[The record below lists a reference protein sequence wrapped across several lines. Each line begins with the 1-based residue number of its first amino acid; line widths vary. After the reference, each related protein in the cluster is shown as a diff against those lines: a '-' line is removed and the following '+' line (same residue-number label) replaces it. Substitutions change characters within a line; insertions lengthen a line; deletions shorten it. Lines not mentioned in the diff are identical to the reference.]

1 VTPPE
6 APGVADATPEPIAA
20 SDGALAAAGP
30 PVPPATE
37 PLSARRL
44 WRDLKEA
51 LAGSEQDFTRG
62 PLPRAIALLAIPM
75 VLEMGM
81 ESLFAVVD
89 AFFVAKLGAD
99 AVATVGL
106 TEAVLTLVFAI
117 AIGLSMGATALVAR
131 RIGEGDREAAAVTA
145 VQVYALGLAVS
156 LAVAVA
162 GFVAAPDILR
172 LMGASPAVIA
182 GGAGYTRI
190 LLAGSPTVLLLF
202 LGNAVFR
209 GAGDAA
215 IAMRVLWLAN
225 GINIVLDPCLIFGWG
240 PFPELGLAGAAV
252 ATTIGRGIGCLYQL
266 VVLVR
271 HGGRIAI
278 RRRHLRLDRGVL
290 ARLVRVSTGGILQ
303 YLVATASWIFLVR
316 VIAVFGS
323 VALAG
328 YTLAV
333 RVIIFTIL
341 PSWGLTN
348 AAATLVGQNLGAGQP
363 ERAERSVWLT
373 ARVNVVFMA
382 AVALLFLLAPAWL
395 IGLFTDQAEV
405 IAVGVSC
412 LRWVASCYLVF
423 AYGLVMIQAFNGA
436 GDTTTPT
443 ILNLLCYWVW
453 QLPLA
458 WALAVP
464 LGLGPTGVFIAIA
477 SSEIL
482 LGLAG
487 IVLFRR
493 GKWKERVV

>member
-1 VTPPE
+1 VTTPEGPRSNPGAPAGPAATPDPPE
-6 APGVADATPEPIAA
+6 APA
-20 SDGALAAAGP
+20 P
-30 PVPPATE
+30 PV
-37 PLSARRL
+37 LSRRGRRRL
-44 WRDLKEA
+44 WRDLREA
-51 LAGSEQDFTRG
+51 IAGSEQDFTKG
-62 PLPRAIALLAIPM
+62 SIPRAIALLAVPM
-75 VLEMGM
+75 VLEMVM

-106 TEAVLTLVFAI
+106 TESVLTLVFALG
-117 AIGLSMGATALVAR
+117 IGLSMAATAMVAR
-131 RIGEGDREAAAVTA
+131 RIGEGDREAAATTA
-145 VQVYALGLAVS
+145 VQVYVLGLAVS
-156 LAVAVA
+156 VVCMAV
-162 GFVAAPDILR
+162 GLLAAPAILR
-172 LMGASPAVIA
+172 LMGAPPGVLD
-182 GGAGYTRI
+182 GGVGYTRI

-225 GINIVLDPCLIFGWG
+225 AINIVLDPCLIFGWG

-252 ATTIGRGIGCLYQL
+252 ATTIGRGVGCLYQV

-271 HGGRIAI
+271 QTGRIVI
-278 RRRHLRLDRGVL
+278 RRRHLRIDRPVL
-290 ARLVRVSTGGILQ
+290 ARLARVSIGGVGQ
-303 YLVATASWIFLVR
+303 YLVATASWILLVR
-316 VIAVFGS
+316 VLAVFGS

-333 RVIIFTIL
+333 RVVIFTIL

-363 ERAERSVWLT
+363 DRAERSVWLT
-373 ARVNVVFMA
+373 ARANVAFLGLVML
-382 AVALLFLLAPAWL
+382 VFLLLPEQL
-395 IGLFTDQAEV
+395 IGIFTDQPDIV
-405 IAVGVSC
+405 AVGASC

-443 ILNLLCYWVW
+443 LLNFLCYWVV
-453 QLPLA
+453 QIPLA

-464 LGLGPTGVFIAIA
+464 AGFGPTGVFAAIAIG
-477 SSEIL
+477 ETL
-482 LGLAG
+482 LGLSG
-487 IVLFRR
+487 IALFRR

>member
-1 VTPPE
+1 MTQPE
-6 APGVADATPEPIAA
+6 APIDTVDEPAGPQAAADA
-20 SDGALAAAGP
+20 P
-30 PVPPATE
+30 PPPPAE
-37 PLSARRL
+37 PARRRL

-62 PLPRAIALLAIPM
+62 SINRAIALLAIPM

-81 ESLFAVVD
+81 ESVFAVVD

-131 RIGEGDREAAAVTA
+131 RVGEGDREAAAVTA

-156 LAVAVA
+156 LTVAVV
-162 GFVAAPDILR
+162 GFLAAPDILR
-172 LMGASPAVIA
+172 LMGASPSVVA
-182 GGAGYTRI
+182 GGADYTRI

-215 IAMRVLWLAN
+215 IAMRVLWFAN
-225 GINIVLDPCLIFGWG
+225 LINIVLDPCLIFGWG

-252 ATTIGRGIGCLYQL
+252 ATTIGRGAGCVYQV

-271 HGGRIAI
+271 HGGRVAI
-278 RRRHLRLDRGVL
+278 RRRHLRLDRAVL
-290 ARLVRVSTGGILQ
+290 ARLVKVSIGGIGQ
-303 YLVATASWIFLVR
+303 YLVATASWVFLVR

-333 RVIIFTIL
+333 RVIIFTVL

-373 ARVNVVFMA
+373 ARVNVVFMG
-382 AVALLFLLAPAWL
+382 AVALLFLLLPEAL
-395 IGLFTDQAEV
+395 IGIFTDQPEV
-405 IAVGVSC
+405 VAVGVSC

-453 QLPLA
+453 QLPVA
-458 WALAVP
+458 WLLAVP
-464 LGLGPTGVFIAIA
+464 LGLGPTGVFVAIA

-482 LGLAG
+482 LGICG

-493 GKWKERVV
+493 GRWKERVV

>member
-1 VTPPE
+1 MTPAEPS
-6 APGVADATPEPIAA
+6 APG
-20 SDGALAAAGP
+20 
-30 PVPPATE
+30 
-37 PLSARRL
+37 RL
-44 WRDLKEA
+44 WRDLREA

-62 PLPRAIALLAIPM
+62 SINRAIALLAIPM

-81 ESLFAVVD
+81 ESVFAVVD
-89 AFFVAKLGAD
+89 AFFVAKLGAE
-99 AVATVGL
+99 AVATIGL
-106 TEAVLTLVFAI
+106 TEAVLTLVFAV

-156 LAVAVA
+156 LAVAIV

-172 LMGASPAVIA
+172 LMGASPSVVA
-182 GGAGYTRI
+182 GGSSYTRI

-215 IAMRVLWLAN
+215 IAMRVLWFAN
-225 GINIVLDPCLIFGWG
+225 LINIVLDPCLIFGWG

-252 ATTIGRGIGCLYQL
+252 ATTIGRGAGCLYQI

-271 HGGRIAI
+271 QGGRVAI
-278 RRRHLRLDRGVL
+278 RRRHLRLDRAVL
-290 ARLVRVSTGGILQ
+290 TRLVRVSAGGIGQ
-303 YLVATASWIFLVR
+303 YLVATASWVFLVR

-323 VALAG
+323 AALAG

-333 RVIIFTIL
+333 RVVIFTIL

-373 ARVNVVFMA
+373 ARVNVVFMG
-382 AVALLFLLAPAWL
+382 AVALLFLLLPEAL
-395 IGLFTDQAEV
+395 IGIFTDQPEV
-405 IAVGVSC
+405 VAVGVSC

-453 QLPLA
+453 QLPVA

-464 LGLGPTGVFIAIA
+464 LGLGPTGVFVAIA

-482 LGLAG
+482 LGIAG

-493 GKWKERVV
+493 GRWKERVV

>member
-1 VTPPE
+1 MTPPE
-6 APGVADATPEPIAA
+6 APIDTAD
-20 SDGALAAAGP
+20 
-30 PVPPATE
+30 PVSPPAAPDAPAAPPGGE
-37 PLSARRL
+37 PPAEPGRHL

-62 PLPRAIALLAIPM
+62 SLRRAIALLAIPM

-106 TEAVLTLVFAI
+106 TEAVLTLVFAV

-162 GFVAAPDILR
+162 GYVAAPDILR
-172 LMGASPAVIA
+172 LMGASPSVIA
-182 GGAGYTRI
+182 GGSGYTRI

-215 IAMRVLWLAN
+215 IAMRVLWFAN
-225 GINIVLDPCLIFGWG
+225 LINIVLDPCLIFGWG

-252 ATTIGRGIGCLYQL
+252 ATTIGRGAGCLYQI

-271 HGGRIAI
+271 QGGRVVI
-278 RRRHLRLDRGVL
+278 RRRHLRLDRAVL
-290 ARLVRVSTGGILQ
+290 ARLVRVSIGGIGQ
-303 YLVATASWIFLVR
+303 YVVATASWVFLVR

-323 VALAG
+323 AALAG

-333 RVIIFTIL
+333 RVIIFTVL

-373 ARVNVVFMA
+373 ARVNVVFMG
-382 AVALLFLLAPAWL
+382 AVALLFLLLPETL
-395 IGLFTDQAEV
+395 IGIFTDQPDV
-405 IAVGVSC
+405 VAVGVSC

-453 QLPLA
+453 QLPVA

-464 LGLGPTGVFIAIA
+464 LGLGPTGVFVAIA

-482 LGLAG
+482 LGFCG

-493 GKWKERVV
+493 GKWKQRVV

>member
-1 VTPPE
+1 MTTPTESPVE
-6 APGVADATPEPIAA
+6 ATDVAAGASEP
-20 SDGALAAAGP
+20 AAAPEGH
-30 PVPPATE
+30 
-37 PLSARRL
+37 RL
-44 WRDLKEA
+44 WRGLKEA
-51 LAGSEQDFTRG
+51 LAGNEQDFTRG
-62 PLPRAIALLAIPM
+62 SLNRAIALLAIPM

-89 AFFVAKLGAD
+89 AFFVAKLGPD
-99 AVATVGL
+99 AIATVGL
-106 TEAVLTLVFAI
+106 TEAVLTLVFAV

-156 LAVAVA
+156 LAVAV
-162 GFVAAPDILR
+162 GGYFAAPDILR
-172 LMGASPAVIA
+172 LMGASPEVIA
-182 GGAGYTRI
+182 GGTAYTRI

-215 IAMRVLWLAN
+215 IAMRVLWFAN
-225 GINIVLDPCLIFGWG
+225 LINIVLDPCLIFGWG

-252 ATTIGRGIGCLYQL
+252 ATTIGRGLGCVYQI

-271 HGGRIAI
+271 QTGRIVL
-278 RRRHLRLDRGVL
+278 RRRHLRLDGSILV
-290 ARLVRVSTGGILQ
+290 RLVRVSTGGVLQ
-303 YLVATASWIFLVR
+303 YLVATASWVFLVR
-316 VIAVFGS
+316 VIALFGS

-333 RVIIFTIL
+333 RVVIFTIL

-373 ARVNVVFMA
+373 ARVNFVFMA
-382 AVALLFLLAPAWL
+382 AVALLFLILPETL
-395 IGLFTDQAEV
+395 IGLFTQQVEV
-405 IAVGVSC
+405 IEVGASC
-412 LRWVASCYLVF
+412 LRWVASCYVVF

-443 ILNLLCYWVW
+443 ILNLLCYWIW
-453 QLPLA
+453 QLPVA
-458 WALAVP
+458 WVLAVP
-464 LGLGPTGVFIAIA
+464 AGLGPSGVFIAIA

>member
-1 VTPPE
+1 MTPPE
-6 APGVADATPEPIAA
+6 APIDTADHPVGPEAT
-20 SDGALAAAGP
+20 AAAPAAP
-30 PVPPATE
+30 PPPPTE
-37 PLSARRL
+37 PGRRRL
-44 WRDLKEA
+44 WRDLKES
-51 LAGSEQDFTRG
+51 LSGSEQDFTRG
-62 PLPRAIALLAIPM
+62 SINRAIALLAIPM

-81 ESLFAVVD
+81 ESVFAVVD

-131 RIGEGDREAAAVTA
+131 RVGEGDREAAAVTA

-156 LAVAVA
+156 LTVAVV
-162 GFVAAPDILR
+162 GFLAAPDILR
-172 LMGASPAVIA
+172 LMGASPSVVA
-182 GGAGYTRI
+182 GGADYTRI

-215 IAMRVLWLAN
+215 IAMRVLWFAN
-225 GINIVLDPCLIFGWG
+225 AINIVLDPCLIFGWG

-252 ATTIGRGIGCLYQL
+252 ATTIGRGAGCVYQV

-271 HGGRIAI
+271 QGGRVVI
-278 RRRHLRLDRGVL
+278 RRRHLRLDRAVL
-290 ARLVRVSTGGILQ
+290 ARLVKVSMGGIGQ
-303 YLVATASWIFLVR
+303 YVVATASWVFLVR

-333 RVIIFTIL
+333 RVVIFTIL

-363 ERAERSVWLT
+363 DRAERSVWLT
-373 ARVNVVFMA
+373 ARVNVVFMG
-382 AVALLFLLAPAWL
+382 AVALLFLLLPETL
-395 IGLFTDQAEV
+395 IGIFTDQPEV
-405 IAVGVSC
+405 VAVGVSC

-453 QLPLA
+453 QLPVA

-464 LGLGPTGVFIAIA
+464 LGLGPTGVFVAIA

-482 LGLAG
+482 LGIAG

-493 GKWKERVV
+493 GRWKERVV

>member
-1 VTPPE
+1 
-6 APGVADATPEPIAA
+6 
-20 SDGALAAAGP
+20 
-30 PVPPATE
+30 
-37 PLSARRL
+37 
-44 WRDLKEA
+44 
-51 LAGSEQDFTRG
+51 
-62 PLPRAIALLAIPM
+62 M
-75 VLEMGM
+75 MLEMAM
-81 ESLFAVVD
+81 ESVFAVVD
-89 AFFVAKLGAD
+89 AFFVARLGAD

-106 TEAVLTLVFAI
+106 TEAVLTLVFAV

-156 LAVAVA
+156 LAVAVL
-162 GFVAAPDILR
+162 GFLAAPDILR
-172 LMGASPAVIA
+172 LMGASPSVVA
-182 GGAGYTRI
+182 GGTGYTRI

-215 IAMRVLWLAN
+215 IAMRVLWFAN
-225 GINIVLDPCLIFGWG
+225 LINIVLDPCLIFGWG

-252 ATTIGRGIGCLYQL
+252 ATTIGRGAGCFYQI

-271 HGGRIAI
+271 HGGRVAI
-278 RRRHLRLDRGVL
+278 RRRHLRLDRAVL
-290 ARLVRVSTGGILQ
+290 ARLVRVSAGGIGQ
-303 YLVATASWIFLVR
+303 YLVATASWVFLVR

-323 VALAG
+323 AALAG

-333 RVIIFTIL
+333 RVVIFTIL

-373 ARVNVVFMA
+373 ARVNVVFMG
-382 AVALLFLLAPAWL
+382 AVALLFLLLPEAL
-395 IGLFTDQAEV
+395 IGIFTDQPEV
-405 IAVGVSC
+405 VAVGVSC

-443 ILNLLCYWVW
+443 VLNLLCYWVW
-453 QLPLA
+453 QLPVA
-458 WALAVP
+458 WVLAVP
-464 LGLGPTGVFIAIA
+464 LGLGPTGVFVAVA

-493 GKWKERVV
+493 GRWKERVV

>member
-1 VTPPE
+1 VTPAEGPE
-6 APGVADATPEPIAA
+6 SNPGAP
-20 SDGALAAAGP
+20 AAAEALRPSPRGR
-30 PVPPATE
+30 
-37 PLSARRL
+37 RRL
-44 WRDLKEA
+44 WRDLREA
-51 LAGSEQDFTRG
+51 IGGSEQDFTKG
-62 PLPRAIALLAIPM
+62 PIPRAIALLAIPM
-75 VLEMGM
+75 VLEMTM

-106 TEAVLTLVFAI
+106 TESVLTLVFAL
-117 AIGLSMGATALVAR
+117 AIGLSMGATAMVAR
-131 RIGEGDREAAAVTA
+131 RIGEGDREAAATTA

-156 LAVAVA
+156 VVCMAV
-162 GFVAAPDILR
+162 GLFAAPAILR
-172 LMGASPAVIA
+172 AMGAPPGVIE
-182 GGAGYTRI
+182 GGVGYTRI

-225 GINIVLDPCLIFGWG
+225 AINIVLDPCLIFGWG

-252 ATTIGRGIGCLYQL
+252 ATTIGRGVGCLYQIAI
-266 VVLVR
+266 LVR
-271 HGGRIAI
+271 QSGRIAI
-278 RRRHLRLDRGVL
+278 GRRHLRIDRAIL
-290 ARLVRVSTGGILQ
+290 ARLVRISVGGVGQ
-303 YLVATASWIFLVR
+303 YLVATASWILLVR
-316 VIAVFGS
+316 VLAVFGS

-348 AAATLVGQNLGAGQP
+348 AAATLVGQNLGAGRP
-363 ERAERSVWLT
+363 DRAERSVWLT
-373 ARVNVVFMA
+373 ARANVAFLG
-382 AVALLFLLAPAWL
+382 AVMVIFFVLPETL
-395 IGLFTDQAEV
+395 IGIFTDQPEV
-405 IAVGVSC
+405 VAVGASC

-443 ILNLLCYWVW
+443 LLNLVCYWLV
-453 QLPLA
+453 QIPLA

-464 LGLGPTGVFIAIA
+464 AGFGPTGVFAAVAIG
-477 SSEIL
+477 EVL
-482 LGLAG
+482 LGLSG

>member
-1 VTPPE
+1 MTAPE
-6 APGVADATPEPIAA
+6 APIDTADDPVGPE
-20 SDGALAAAGP
+20 AAAAAP
-30 PVPPATE
+30 PPPPAE
-37 PLSARRL
+37 PGRRL
-44 WRDLKEA
+44 WRDLKES

-62 PLPRAIALLAIPM
+62 SINRAIALLAIPM

-81 ESLFAVVD
+81 ESVFAVVD

-131 RIGEGDREAAAVTA
+131 RVGEGDREAAAVTA

-156 LAVAVA
+156 LTVAVV

-172 LMGASPAVIA
+172 LMGASPSVVE
-182 GGAGYTRI
+182 GGADYTRI

-215 IAMRVLWLAN
+215 IAMRVLWFAN
-225 GINIVLDPCLIFGWG
+225 LINIVLDPCLIFGWG

-252 ATTIGRGIGCLYQL
+252 ATTIGRGAGCVYQI

-271 HGGRIAI
+271 HGGRVAI
-278 RRRHLRLDRGVL
+278 RRRHLRLDRAVL
-290 ARLVRVSTGGILQ
+290 ARLVKVSIGGIGQ
-303 YLVATASWIFLVR
+303 YLVATASWVFLVR

-333 RVIIFTIL
+333 RVIIFTVL

-373 ARVNVVFMA
+373 ARVNVVFMG
-382 AVALLFLLAPAWL
+382 AVALLFLLLPEAL
-395 IGLFTDQAEV
+395 IGIFTDQPEV
-405 IAVGVSC
+405 VAVGVSC

-453 QLPLA
+453 QLPVA

-464 LGLGPTGVFIAIA
+464 LGLGPTGVFVAIA

-482 LGLAG
+482 LGIAG

-493 GKWKERVV
+493 GRWKERVV

>member
-1 VTPPE
+1 VTAPE
-6 APGVADATPEPIAA
+6 VPAVPSDSPAPSAAGAPAAA
-20 SDGALAAAGP
+20 SP
-30 PVPPATE
+30 PPAV
-37 PLSARRL
+37 PGRRRL

-62 PLPRAIALLAIPM
+62 SLHRAIALLAIPM
-75 VLEMGM
+75 VLEMAM
-81 ESLFAVVD
+81 ESVFAVVD
-89 AFFVAKLGAD
+89 AFFVARLGAD

-106 TEAVLTLVFAI
+106 TEAVLTLVFAV

-156 LAVAVA
+156 LAVAVL
-162 GFVAAPDILR
+162 GFLAAPDILR
-172 LMGASPAVIA
+172 LMGASPSVVA
-182 GGAGYTRI
+182 GGTGYTRI

-215 IAMRVLWLAN
+215 IAMRVLWFAN
-225 GINIVLDPCLIFGWG
+225 LINIVLDPCLIFGWG

-252 ATTIGRGIGCLYQL
+252 ATTIGRGAGCLYQI

-271 HGGRIAI
+271 HGGRVAI
-278 RRRHLRLDRGVL
+278 RRRHLRLDRAVL
-290 ARLVRVSTGGILQ
+290 ARLVRVSAGGIGQ
-303 YLVATASWIFLVR
+303 YLVATASWVFLVR

-323 VALAG
+323 AALAG

-333 RVIIFTIL
+333 RVVIFTIL

-373 ARVNVVFMA
+373 ARVNVVFMG
-382 AVALLFLLAPAWL
+382 AVALLFMLLPEAL
-395 IGLFTDQAEV
+395 IGIFTDQPEV
-405 IAVGVSC
+405 VAVGVIC

-443 ILNLLCYWVW
+443 VLNLLCYWVW
-453 QLPLA
+453 QLPVA
-458 WALAVP
+458 WVLAVP
-464 LGLGPTGVFIAIA
+464 LGLGPTGVFVAVA

-482 LGLAG
+482 LGIAG

-493 GKWKERVV
+493 GRWKERVV

>member
-1 VTPPE
+1 MSTPRE
-6 APGVADATPEPIAA
+6 AIVPAEARDEPGAGAA
-20 SDGALAAAGP
+20 
-30 PVPPATE
+30 PPAPPDE
-37 PLSARRL
+37 PGRRRL
-44 WRDLKEA
+44 WRDLKES
-51 LAGSEQDFTRG
+51 LAGTEQDFTRG
-62 PLPRAIALLAIPM
+62 SLNRAIALLAIPM

-81 ESLFAVVD
+81 ESVFAVVD

-99 AVATVGL
+99 AIATVGL
-106 TEAVLTLVFAI
+106 TEAVLTLVFAV

-156 LAVAVA
+156 LVVAVG
-162 GFVAAPDILR
+162 GFLAAPDILR
-172 LMGASPAVIA
+172 LMGASPSVVA
-182 GGAGYTRI
+182 GGASYTRI

-215 IAMRVLWLAN
+215 IAMRVLWFAN
-225 GINIVLDPCLIFGWG
+225 LINIVLDPCLIFGWG

-252 ATTIGRGIGCLYQL
+252 ATTIGRGAGCVYQI

-271 HGGRIAI
+271 QGGRIVI
-278 RRRHLRLDRGVL
+278 RRRHLRLDRDVL
-290 ARLVRVSTGGILQ
+290 ARLVRVSAGGIGQ
-303 YLVATASWIFLVR
+303 YVVSTASWVFLVR

-323 VALAG
+323 AALAG

-333 RVIIFTIL
+333 RVIIFTVL

-373 ARVNVVFMA
+373 ARANVVFMG
-382 AVALLFLLAPAWL
+382 AVALLFLLLPEAL
-395 IGLFTDQAEV
+395 IGIFTDQPEV
-405 IAVGVSC
+405 VAVGVSC

-443 ILNLLCYWVW
+443 VLNLLCYWVW

-464 LGLGPTGVFIAIA
+464 AGLGPTGVFVAIA

-482 LGLAG
+482 LGVAG

-493 GKWKERVV
+493 GRWKERVV

>member
-1 VTPPE
+1 MTPPE
-6 APGVADATPEPIAA
+6 APIDTADDPVGPET
-20 SDGALAAAGP
+20 AAAAP
-30 PVPPATE
+30 PPPPAE
-37 PLSARRL
+37 PGRRHL
-44 WRDLKEA
+44 WRDLKES

-62 PLPRAIALLAIPM
+62 SINRAIALLAVPM

-81 ESLFAVVD
+81 ESVFAVVD

-131 RIGEGDREAAAVTA
+131 RVGEGDREAAAVTA

-156 LAVAVA
+156 LTVAVL
-162 GFVAAPDILR
+162 GYLAAPDILR
-172 LMGASPAVIA
+172 LMGASPSVVE
-182 GGAGYTRI
+182 GGADYTRI

-215 IAMRVLWLAN
+215 IAMRVLWFAN
-225 GINIVLDPCLIFGWG
+225 LINIVLDPCLIFGWG

-252 ATTIGRGIGCLYQL
+252 ATTIGRGAGCVYQV

-271 HGGRIAI
+271 QGGRVVI
-278 RRRHLRLDRGVL
+278 RRRHLRLDRAVL
-290 ARLVRVSTGGILQ
+290 ARLVKVSIGGIGQ
-303 YLVATASWIFLVR
+303 YVVATASWVFLVR

-373 ARVNVVFMA
+373 ARVNVVFMG
-382 AVALLFLLAPAWL
+382 AVALLFLLLPETL
-395 IGLFTDQAEV
+395 IGIFTDQPEV
-405 IAVGVSC
+405 VAVGVSC

-453 QLPLA
+453 QLPVA
-458 WALAVP
+458 WLLAVP
-464 LGLGPTGVFIAIA
+464 LGLGPTGVFVAIA

-482 LGLAG
+482 LGIAG